1 MHAHAQPGAP
11 RFDIAHIFRAHG
23 DAFRRTNTLSDEQH
37 RAMWSIE
44 HCRTQTLGGHL
55 YQCQTCA
62 SNVPLY
68 NSCLSRF
75 CPTCQGPAQYQWMA
89 QRQQR
94 LLPTHYFHPV
104 FTLPAALRPLAWRY
118 KAVVFDLLFAAAAH
132 TLIDLCRDPTHLGAE
147 IGLSLVLHTW
157 TRELTFHPHVHGIL
171 PGGGLA
177 RATDPHQDRWVA
189 CDKKFLIHVDVLS
202 AVFRGKFLD
211 GLKQA
216 YAHGAFSAHTTL
228 NHTRFQTL
236 LDRLYQMHWNVYV
249 KPPFAGPPAIVK
261 YLGRYTHRTGIAN
274 SRLVSVTHDA
284 VTFRTK
290 NGNTC
295 TLPPHEFIRR
305 FLLHV
310 LPDRYTKIRHYGL
323 LAASNV
329 NTKLVRARE
338 LIEQNQPPS
347 PPSAPPSLPPQSD
360 TAATATT
367 EPHSDGTANDPA
379 KPKLRCPNCQGTTF
393 SRIATLPRERR
404 RRTQPPPDT

>member
-1 MHAHAQPGAP
+1 
-11 RFDIAHIFRAHG
+11 
-23 DAFRRTNTLSDEQH
+23 
-37 RAMWSIE
+37 
-44 HCRTQTLGGHL
+44 
-55 YQCQTCA
+55 
-62 SNVPLY
+62 
-68 NSCLSRF
+68 
-75 CPTCQGPAQYQWMA
+75 MA

-104 FTLPAALRPLAWRY
+104 FTLPAELRPLAWRH

-157 TRELTFHPHVHGIL
+157 TRALTFHPHVHGIL
-171 PGGGLA
+171 PGGGL
-177 RATDPHQDRWVA
+177 DPAADRWVA
-189 CDKKFLIHVDVLS
+189 CDKEFLIHVDVLS
-202 AVFRGKFLD
+202 PVFRGKFLD

-216 YAHGAFSAHTTL
+216 YAHGAFTADTTL
-228 NHTRFQTL
+228 DPTRFQTL
-236 LDRLYQMHWNVYV
+236 LDRLYQRHWNVYV

-310 LPDRYTKIRHYGL
+310 LPHGYTKIRHYGL
-323 LAASNV
+323 LAAGNV
-329 NTKLVRARE
+329 HTKLARARE

-347 PPSAPPSLPPQSD
+347 PPAPPPSPLPAD
-360 TAATATT
+360 TAAT
-367 EPHSDGTANDPA
+367 EPQRDGTADDPA
-379 KPKLRCPNCQGTTF
+379 KPKLRCPNCQGTAF
-393 SRIATLPRERR
+393 SLNQTETPRDSSRSCSSLAAPPRSSHAWQRKTSRASGRGACASTL
-404 RRTQPPPDT
+404 RRTGVSARTSAGVYATDEPAGDQRGLALLPDPPPLLRPPPLLPGEE